1 MTVFWPV
8 AEGLGA
14 LVSLFAWLG
23 AALILFA
30 YRSTIGAL
38 ITLLAGALQDLNFSV
53 LGVSV
58 PLGSILSGPIVGL
71 NSAVERVLGTAVSAT
86 QYSWHY
92 WMHALS
98 GSITWI
104 GQAVDYDMHEVGKA
118 FGALR
123 RATIPRLISQSI
135 AAAEHPIR
143 FAQAQLTADLAAAER
158 SIGSDLLATQ
168 RAVAA
173 AERAAEERLG
183 KLEAGVKGAAA
194 SAIAVTL
201 PQIHGLEHDLSGVE
215 AWIKAHAKDFT
226 VAGITGAVL
235 AVVTSEFSFLRCNNT
250 KSFLRHLCGLPI
262 KLFEDLL
269 GGVLDYLVISN
280 LCYLLTEME
289 KLSLKMLP
297 YIEDGTSAIDSI
309 IGCQKST
316 VAAAIPLN
324 YTSVP
329 VSWANLTL

>member
-1 MTVFWPV
+1 VIVFWPV

-14 LVSLFAWLG
+14 LVALFAWLG

-30 YRSTIGAL
+30 YRSTFGAAFIWIAKKL
-38 ITLLAGALQDLNFSV
+38 EVLNFSV
-53 LGVSV
+53 LGYGVDIGTKLAGV
-58 PLGSILSGPIVGL
+58 FTDLDNDILNTLG
-71 NSAVERVLGTAVSAT
+71 AVVGTAQGAYHT
-86 QYSWHY
+86 

-98 GSITWI
+98 SSITWI

-158 SIGSDLLATQ
+158 SIGSVLLATQ

-215 AWIKAHAKDFT
+215 AWIKAHTKDFT
-226 VAGITGAVL
+226 KVGAAGL
-235 AVVTSEFSFLRCNNT
+235 
-250 KSFLRHLCGLPI
+250 
-262 KLFEDLL
+262 
-269 GGVLDYLVISN
+269 
-280 LCYLLTEME
+280 
-289 KLSLKMLP
+289 
-297 YIEDGTSAIDSI
+297 
-309 IGCQKST
+309 
-316 VAAAIPLN
+316 VAAALSELGLSSLSCRNNKTLSKGVCGLATKVLDDLLAGLIAVVG
-324 YTSVP
+324 T
-329 VSWANLTL
+329 VSLVQLAEEYKKLFPDVASEVTKFWRATVVDAGRNPGLGETGL